1 MKGRFI
7 LTCGLLMLTVIIIFF
22 LAVSFGAT
30 DFSFGTLWTSLTAFD
45 KNDQGQQILRNI
57 RLPRVLASFLIGAA
71 FAVSGAMMQ
80 GVTRNPLADSGLL
93 GINGGASLGLV
104 LAFILFPQRP
114 VLLTA
119 LCAFGGALLA
129 TVIIFLM
136 IRVGRGG
143 MMGTTLVLA
152 GVAIGSFFSSIS
164 QALSL
169 VFDLRQDLA
178 FWYVGGVANVSWQQ
192 LQLVAPFLLAA
203 LAGSLLLG
211 NSLNALVL
219 GDQTAIALGKNPLLI
234 RTIVMGL
241 VMVLAGIAVSLVGSV
256 SFIGLMVP
264 HVFRGIVGENYR
276 RLLPLTIIG
285 GGGLVMLADLLAR
298 TVNPPFETP
307 FGLVIAIIGVPFLL
321 WQVRRNVV

>member
-234 RTIVMGL
+234 RTIVM
-241 VMVLAGIAVSLVGSV
+241 VLAGIAVSLVGSV